1 VEVVSCHGGVD
12 ITDVDKHWVVEWV
25 ATRPEYR
32 RRGLVNQLLTRVLD
46 IGMLSHTRKR
56 TRTHRHTHRPRL
68 RLRLR
73 LTLNERTGR
82 EKGYK
87 RAQVSIVVG
96 NDAALRAYE
105 KQGFSEYSTI
115 TSPLISRHMNTAGV
129 INLRM
134 DL

>member
-46 IGMLSHTRKR
+46 IGMLSRARKR
-56 TRTHRHTHRPRL
+56 THTQRERENIRVAEAEL
-68 RLRLR
+68 A
-73 LTLNERTGR
+73 LNQRTGR